1 MNKHELI
8 EAMAQETE
16 YSKTDTERWLNA
28 FVDTVSKN
36 MKKPDGV
43 KIVGFGTWK
52 TAKRQARTGRNP
64 QTGQEIKIP
73 ARTVPV
79 FRPGHELKNLINS
92 NKK

>member
-1 MNKHELI
+1 MNKYELI
-8 EAMAQETE
+8 ETMAHQTKT
-16 YSKTDTERWLNA
+16 SKTDTERWLNA
-28 FVDTVSKN
+28 FIDTVTTN
-36 MKKPDGV
+36 MKKTDGV

-52 TAKRQARTGRNP
+52 TAKRKARVGRNP

-79 FRPGHELKNLINS
+79 FRPGTELKNYILS